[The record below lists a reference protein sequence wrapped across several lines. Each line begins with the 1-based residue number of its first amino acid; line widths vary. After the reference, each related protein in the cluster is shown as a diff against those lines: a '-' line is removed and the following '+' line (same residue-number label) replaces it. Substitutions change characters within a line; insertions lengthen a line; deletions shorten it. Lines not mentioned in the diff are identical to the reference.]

1 MITSEQPLS
10 RHSQRLASKKK
21 TNNNL
26 QVIEVGSFNLK
37 DNMKASYGV
46 SFKENDYL
54 DKGPNYADHMRKKEA
69 MTFLSMANYHDIKS
83 NPKSSIS

>member
-1 MITSEQPLS
+1 
-10 RHSQRLASKKK
+10 
-21 TNNNL
+21 
-26 QVIEVGSFNLK
+26 
-37 DNMKASYGV
+37 MKASYGV